1 MNLDEFKLYSKD
13 VLELHKWITEI
24 LPRAQ
29 LCQECP
35 DEKLIT
41 NETMFEWFVKKYET
55 HRSLL
60 NNANQFNNHN
70 NVKLIDDYVQKLKTY
85 GRVEDIENI
94 ANYLLQLKN
103 ETKNWSQTIIVNYQ
117 PPIKTTKSIKFCT
130 IL

>member
-70 NVKLIDDYVQKLKTY
+70 NVKLIDDSVQKLKTY
-85 GRVEDIENI
+85 GRIEDIENI

-117 PPIKTTKSIKFCT
+117 PPITTTKSIKFCA